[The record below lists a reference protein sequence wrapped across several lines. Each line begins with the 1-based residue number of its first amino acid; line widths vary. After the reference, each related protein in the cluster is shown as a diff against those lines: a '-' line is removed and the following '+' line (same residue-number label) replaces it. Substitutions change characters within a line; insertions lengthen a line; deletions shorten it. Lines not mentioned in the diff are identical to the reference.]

1 MTRPSKAL
9 AIIRGAACR
18 SNLYQLGAADQF
30 CHSPAVLRR
39 SAPETDRVVSLSENC
54 IRRGNRNPQ
63 SK

>member
-18 SNLYQLGAADQF
+18 SNLYQLPPTSSATPKRF
-30 CHSPAVLRR
+30 CDGC
-39 SAPETDRVVSLSENC
+39 APETDRVVSLSENY